1 MHDIYRVYEGRRWRW
16 VTQNGPQNFRPMT
29 PVICVTHVT
38 GEIKRPFIHR
48 LFKVVELSKLIKT
61 DAITIELIQ
70 ILGQD
75 HVRGSGTIDPP
86 RPMWLTDPLRD
97 SDEGNQRTMTQ
108 KCWCICRPQNST
120 GHVSIVSCG
129 RYSPRQ
135 NQVFAI
141 NACVCQPDSFFNPGN
156 IN

>member
-70 ILGQD
+70 ILGQG

-86 RPMWLTDPLRD
+86 RPM
-97 SDEGNQRTMTQ
+97 
-108 KCWCICRPQNST
+108 
-120 GHVSIVSCG
+120 
-129 RYSPRQ
+129 
-135 NQVFAI
+135 
-141 NACVCQPDSFFNPGN
+141 
-156 IN
+156 